1 MGRVIRI
8 ILDEKQRAELEK
20 GFRDSGSHIFRSRC
34 QIVLLKSEGRKSKE
48 IAGFLGFC
56 EPMVNRWLKR
66 YLSDG
71 IEALK
76 TRAGQGR
83 KAILS
88 VESDLP
94 AVRLSVSEHRQRISQ
109 AKAELE
115 ESLQKRFSEKTLRR
129 FLKNLA
135 ADINESES
143 DLNVRKAKRF

>member
-8 ILDEKQRAELEK
+8 TLDEKARAELEK
-20 GFRDSGSHIFRSRC
+20 SFRDSASHVFRSRC

-48 IAGFLGFC
+48 IAEFLGFC
-56 EPMVNRWLKR
+56 EPMVNRWLRR
-66 YLSDG
+66 YLADG

-76 TRAGQGR
+76 TRSGQGR
-83 KAILS
+83 KAILNPETDI
-88 VESDLP
+88 ES
-94 AVRLSVSEHRQRISQ
+94 VRLSVSEHRQRLSQ
-109 AKAELE
+109 AKAALE

-143 DLNVRKAKRF
+143 ARGWRKAKKY

>member
-8 ILDEKQRAELEK
+8 SLDEKARAELEK
-20 GFRDSGSHIFRSRC
+20 GFRESASHVFRSRC

-66 YLSDG
+66 YLADG
-71 IEALK
+71 IKALK

-83 KAILS
+83 KAILNVKTD
-88 VESDLP
+88 VES
-94 AVRLSVSEHRQRISQ
+94 VRLTVGEHRQRLGQ

-115 ESLQKRFSEKTLRR
+115 ESLQKQFSEKTLRR

-135 ADINESES
+135 VDINESES
-143 DLNVRKAKRF
+143 DLGLRKAKKS

>member
-8 ILDEKQRAELEK
+8 SLDEKQRTELEQ
-20 GFRDSGSHIFRSRC
+20 GFRNSPSHVFRARC
-34 QIVLLKSEGRKSKE
+34 QIVLLKSEGRKSKD
-48 IAGFLGFC
+48 IAEFLGFC

-66 YLSDG
+66 YLASG

-83 KAILS
+83 KAILD

-115 ESLQKRFSEKTLRR
+115 ESLQKQFSEKTLRR
-129 FLKNLA
+129 FLKNLV
-135 ADINESES
+135 ADINESEN
-143 DLNVRKAKRF
+143 DLDARKMSGS

>member
-8 ILDEKQRAELEK
+8 SLDEKQRAELEK
-20 GFRDSGSHIFRSRC
+20 GFRESASHVFRSRC

-56 EPMVNRWLKR
+56 EPMVNRWLRR
-66 YLSDG
+66 YLADG

-83 KAILS
+83 KAILN

-115 ESLQKRFSEKTLRR
+115 ESLQKSFSEKTLRR
-129 FLKNLA
+129 FLKNLT

-143 DLNVRKAKRF
+143 DLAVRKAKS

>member
-8 ILDEKQRAELEK
+8 SLDEKARAELEK
-20 GFRDSGSHIFRSRC
+20 GFRDSASHVFRARC

-48 IAGFLGFC
+48 IAEFLRFC

-66 YLSDG
+66 YLADG

-83 KAILS
+83 KAILNVETD
-88 VESDLP
+88 VES
-94 AVRLSVSEHRQRISQ
+94 VRWSVSEHRQRISQ

-129 FLKNLA
+129 FLKNLV
-135 ADINESES
+135 ADTNESAS
-143 DLNVRKAKRF
+143 DLAVRKARKF